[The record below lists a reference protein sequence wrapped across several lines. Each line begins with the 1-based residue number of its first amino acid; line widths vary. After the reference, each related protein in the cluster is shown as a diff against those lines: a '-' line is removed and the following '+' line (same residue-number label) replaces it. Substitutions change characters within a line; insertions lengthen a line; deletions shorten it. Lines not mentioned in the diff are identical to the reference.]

1 MTDRMSLALLGY
13 QFPSDD
19 MVQSAA
25 YFASANGLFL
35 SLAVVQLGTDGRASA
50 Y

>member
-35 SLAVVQLGTDGRASA
+35 WLAVFSCEQIAHATI